1 MAVIK
6 NNTMMITH
14 YNRRLILSNQLSVGY
29 IPICMQI
36 LDLSRRNWQMGGKI
50 HERYKYLWI
59 YASVIQGAK

>member
-6 NNTMMITH
+6 INTMMITH

-36 LDLSRRNWQMGGKI
+36 LDLSRKNWQMGGKNTWKI
-50 HERYKYLWI
+50 
-59 YASVIQGAK
+59 

>member
-50 HERYKYLWI
+50 HGRYKYLWI
-59 YASVIQGAK
+59 YASVI

>member
-14 YNRRLILSNQLSVGY
+14 YNRSLILSNQLSVGY

-36 LDLSRRNWQMGGKI
+36 LDLSRKNWQMGGKNTW
-50 HERYKYLWI
+50 K
-59 YASVIQGAK
+59 K

>member
-36 LDLSRRNWQMGGKI
+36 LDLSRKNWRMGGKI
-50 HERYKYLWI
+50 HGRNKHLWI
-59 YASVIQGAK
+59 YASVIQRAK

>member
-29 IPICMQI
+29 VPICMQI
-36 LDLSRRNWQMGGKI
+36 LDLSGTGRFRSKAGRI
-50 HERYKYLWI
+50 
-59 YASVIQGAK
+59 

>member
-36 LDLSRRNWQMGGKI
+36 LDLSLFFWLFVGKNFCL
-50 HERYKYLWI
+50 K
-59 YASVIQGAK
+59 